1 MPRFAA
7 AILLVLTAAM
17 LTGCFGGSR
26 PAPVTYS
33 PAQCLADL
41 NSHVVTYHPVDFD
54 EQNDSQCR
62 VETAVRV
69 SRIEVAFNHPA
80 TMSCRLA
87 ARIDAFERMTVQ
99 RLALEDLGHPVT
111 RIDHLGAYSCR
122 TSTGNHDQLSEHAFG
137 LAIDISAFKLSDG
150 TIISVEHDWSP
161 PGRKSDFLHHLAHS
175 ACQYFS
181 MVLTPDSNS
190 DHFNHMHL
198 DIGPNRL
205 CSV

>member
-7 AILLVLTAAM
+7 AILLALTAAA
-17 LTGCFGGSR
+17 LAGCFGGGR
-26 PAPVTYS
+26 PVPATYS

-41 NSHVVTYHPVDFD
+41 NSHVVTHHPADIAD
-54 EQNDSQCR
+54 QKDGRCG
-62 VETAVRV
+62 VETALRV
-69 SRIEVAFNHPA
+69 SRIEVALNHPA
-80 TMSCRLA
+80 TMDCRLA
-87 ARIDAFERMTVQ
+87 ARFDAFERMAVQ

-122 TSTGNHDQLSEHAFG
+122 ASTGSHNQLSEHARG
-137 LAIDISAFKLSDG
+137 LAIDISGFKLSDG
-150 TIISVEHDWSP
+150 TIVSVERDWST

-181 MVLTPDSNS
+181 VVLTPNSNS

-198 DIGPNRL
+198 DLGPYRL